1 VADYS
6 ILFARS
12 ARKELQGLDSPIASR
27 LLKRIESLDSSGW
40 ASHCTIGTSLNPRF
54 GTAAT
59 VGISG
64 LGIGLT
70 TDRAIASS

>member
-12 ARKELQGLDSPIASR
+12 ARKELQGL
-27 LLKRIESLDSSGW
+27 ESLDSSGW